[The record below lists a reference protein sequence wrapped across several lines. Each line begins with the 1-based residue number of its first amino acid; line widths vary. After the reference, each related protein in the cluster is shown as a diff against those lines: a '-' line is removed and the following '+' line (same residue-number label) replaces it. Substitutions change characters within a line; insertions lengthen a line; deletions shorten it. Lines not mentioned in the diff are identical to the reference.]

1 MEEDTLVGQHDGSP
15 IWIELACMNSAPGL
29 PFFDVGALA
38 VNCQGAGQP
47 DGSGME

>member
-1 MEEDTLVGQHDGSP
+1 MAPRFGSNSFG
-15 IWIELACMNSAPGL
+15 MNSAPGL